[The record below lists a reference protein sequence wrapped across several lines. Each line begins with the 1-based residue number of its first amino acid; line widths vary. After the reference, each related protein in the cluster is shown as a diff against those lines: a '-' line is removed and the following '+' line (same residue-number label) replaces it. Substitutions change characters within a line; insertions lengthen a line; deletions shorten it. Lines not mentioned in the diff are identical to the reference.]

1 MNNSTIK
8 VLEVILRKNYESLK
22 EFNRDLGLS
31 LSTISEAI
39 LNLKNYSFE
48 FDNSGYK
55 LISNKMLTNFN
66 NLLNNY
72 NLNIFKDARESIL
85 YSLLFFNKLNDI
97 SGYVNLSD
105 IHILRNLNYLREK
118 GVVYI
123 KDESYFL
130 KEDLKP
136 IIKDI
141 FETIIAKSQ
150 ESDAELIIKKGII
163 FKILPKGKLLQGKL
177 TAFSKFNDYGLIY
190 YTVSDYGVDTKE
202 QLSIEDIFVHAL
214 LLSNSKKDLVLC
226 TCFYLK
232 NKYRLNLTKLRKKLS
247 HFEIYP
253 VYEKMI
259 DYIRTGADFGL
270 FLPKKEF
277 IRILNEYDLSLDLLT
292 HKENLISFFEDLEKL
307 INIPLKV
314 YLIGG
319 CNLVLRNLKNV
330 TKDIDVIVN
339 SETEYLYLEKIL
351 LSLQFVRD
359 TKLSNQTEHLRIR
372 MVFKKDN
379 NQIDVFVKRV
389 MNQIFL
395 NDSMIKKSET
405 KNFGKLDIKLV
416 SLEDIILFKAIAGRE
431 GDIEDISR
439 IIERKD
445 INWNYLY
452 NQFILQF
459 DNSNDLLFLSI
470 LDTFDIINKTNPI
483 PILSKIERFVLE
495 KSILFVCKT
504 PKSIPKIKKILEF
517 PDHTIRN
524 VINKQ
529 VKDGLLKSILGKPML
544 FQTI

>member
-1 MNNSTIK
+1 
-8 VLEVILRKNYESLK
+8 
-22 EFNRDLGLS
+22 
-31 LSTISEAI
+31 
-39 LNLKNYSFE
+39 
-48 FDNSGYK
+48 
-55 LISNKMLTNFN
+55 
-66 NLLNNY
+66 
-72 NLNIFKDARESIL
+72 
-85 YSLLFFNKLNDI
+85 
-97 SGYVNLSD
+97 
-105 IHILRNLNYLREK
+105 
-118 GVVYI
+118 
-123 KDESYFL
+123 
-130 KEDLKP
+130 
-136 IIKDI
+136 
-141 FETIIAKSQ
+141 
-150 ESDAELIIKKGII
+150 
-163 FKILPKGKLLQGKL
+163 
-177 TAFSKFNDYGLIY
+177 
-190 YTVSDYGVDTKE
+190 
-202 QLSIEDIFVHAL
+202 
-214 LLSNSKKDLVLC
+214 
-226 TCFYLK
+226 
-232 NKYRLNLTKLRKKLS
+232 
-247 HFEIYP
+247 
-253 VYEKMI
+253 
-259 DYIRTGADFGL
+259 
-270 FLPKKEF
+270 
-277 IRILNEYDLSLDLLT
+277 
-292 HKENLISFFEDLEKL
+292 
-307 INIPLKV
+307 
-314 YLIGG
+314 LIGG